1 MYWYSSFKKHI
12 WFTGLLLLLCG
23 WYACKP
29 EIKETGAELKYFD
42 LKEYF
47 KNEALRLTR
56 LNLPVKKT
64 VAHNGDTESKTVPI
78 TNWEKELNLFTES
91 DINKPAWKLSY
102 TVTATPDSVVY
113 TARYPELKTREIIIR
128 KKDGK
133 VTGIIIENDTHNIL
147 YTTTEKLNYTPGS
160 FYLIEKTQKVK
171 IMGANNYL
179 IKGVL
184 INDGQER

>member
-1 MYWYSSFKKHI
+1 MYWYKPLKKYI
-12 WFTGLLLLLCG
+12 QFTGMLLLLCG

-56 LNLPVKKT
+56 LNTPVNKT
-64 VAHNGDTESKTVPI
+64 VTHNGASESKKVHMP
-78 TNWEKELNLFTES
+78 NWEKELNLFTGS

-102 TVTATPDSVVY
+102 SVQNTPDSIVY
-113 TARYPELKTREIIIR
+113 KAKYPELKTREIIIR

-133 VTGIIIENDTHNIL
+133 VTAIVIENDTHNIL
-147 YTTTEKLNYTPGS
+147 YSTTEKLNYVPGS
-160 FYLIEKTQKVK
+160 FYQIDKTQKVK
-171 IMGANNYL
+171 VMGGNNYR
-179 IKGVL
+179 IKGSF
-184 INDGQER
+184 